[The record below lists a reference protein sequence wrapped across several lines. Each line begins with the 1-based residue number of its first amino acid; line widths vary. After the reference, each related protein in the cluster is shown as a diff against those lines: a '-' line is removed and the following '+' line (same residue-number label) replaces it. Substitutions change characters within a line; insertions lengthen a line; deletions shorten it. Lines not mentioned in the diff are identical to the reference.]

1 MNKELRR
8 VSYVVLAMFVA
19 LFLSTTYITAFQ
31 ADALN
36 ADARNSRALLASY
49 SAQRGPILVGGQ
61 AIAQSTP
68 VDDQY
73 EFQRT
78 YSQPDLYA
86 PVAGYYTL
94 GQGSRGIEDAMNRY
108 LTGNA
113 NSQFFDQVNS
123 LLTGQDPEGATV
135 NLTLDPT
142 VQQAAYDALGSNSG
156 SVVAMDPKTG
166 KILAMVSKPSYD
178 PNPLASHDRQ
188 TVTDAYDSLIAD
200 PSAPLQNR
208 AIQGDLYAPG
218 STFKLITTAAA
229 LESGDYTPDSAFP
242 NPSTLTLPGTS
253 TNINNAEGGSCGGGE
268 TATIA
273 TALRLSCNIPM
284 AQLGQALGAKALQ
297 DQAEKFGFG
306 DDSIG
311 VPQAVTPSQFPIED
325 SKGQAI
331 NDATLML
338 QSFGQGSDRVTPL
351 QMAMVSSAIA
361 NGGTEMN
368 PTLIESVLNPD
379 LSPVEDFS
387 PSEYGKPISSQTA
400 ATMTDMMVQDVANG
414 AASNARID
422 GVDVAGK
429 TGTAENGPGEPYTLW
444 FTGFAPAADPE
455 VAVAVVVENGGG
467 QGQSAFGNSVA
478 SPIAKKVLEAVL
490 NK

>member
-1 MNKELRR
+1 MNKELKR
-8 VSYVVLAMFVA
+8 VSFVVLAMFVA
-19 LFLSTTYITAFQ
+19 LFISSSYITTIQ
-31 ADALN
+31 ADTLR
-36 ADARNSRALLASY
+36 ADGRNYRSLLASY

-61 AIAQSTP
+61 PVAQSVP
-68 VDDQY
+68 VDDVY

-78 YSQPDLYA
+78 YPQPELYA
-86 PVAGYYTL
+86 PVTGYYTL
-94 GQGSRGIEDAMNRY
+94 GQGSRGVEDAMNQQ

-113 NSQFFDQVNS
+113 NSQFFDSINS

-135 NLTLDPT
+135 NLTLDPV
-142 VQQAAYDALGSNSG
+142 VQQAAYDALGDNSG
-156 SVVAMDPKTG
+156 SVVAMDPATG
-166 KILAMVSKPSYD
+166 KILAMVSKQSYD
-178 PNPLASHDRQ
+178 PNPLASHDPAA
-188 TVTDAYDSLIAD
+188 VKSSYDALVAD
-200 PSAPLQNR
+200 PSDPLQNR

-218 STFKLITTAAA
+218 STFKLVTVAAA
-229 LESGDYTPDSAFP
+229 LESGDYTPDSEFP
-242 NPSTLTLPGTS
+242 NPATLQLPGS
-253 TNINNAEGGSCGGGE
+253 TFSINNAEGGSCGGGE

-284 AQLGQALGAKALQ
+284 AQLGQALGADAMA
-297 DQAEKFGFG
+297 DQAAAFGFG
-306 DDSIG
+306 DDSIDI
-311 VPQAVTPSQFPIED
+311 PQAVTPSRFPIERD
-325 SKGQAI
+325 GEPI
-331 NDATLML
+331 DDATLML

-361 NGGTEMN
+361 NGGTLMD

-387 PSEYGKPISSQTA
+387 PSEYGKPVSTA
-400 ATMTDMMVQDVANG
+400 TAQTMTDMMVQDVADG
-414 AASNARID
+414 AASGARIA

-429 TGTAENGPGEPYTLW
+429 TGTAENGPGDPYTLW

-455 VAVAVVVENGGG
+455 VAISVVVENGGG
-467 QGQSAFGNSVA
+467 LGQSAFGNSVA

>member
-1 MNKELRR
+1 MNKELKR
-8 VSYVVLAMFVA
+8 VSLVVLAMFVA
-19 LFLSTTYITAFQ
+19 LFISSSYITTIQ
-31 ADALN
+31 ADSLR
-36 ADARNSRALLASY
+36 ADGRNYRSLLASY

-61 AIAQSTP
+61 PVAQSVP
-68 VDDQY
+68 VDDVY

-78 YSQPDLYA
+78 YPQPELYA
-86 PVAGYYTL
+86 PVTGYYTL
-94 GQGSRGIEDAMNRY
+94 GQGSRGVEDAMNQQ

-113 NSQFFDQVNS
+113 NSQFFDQINS

-135 NLTLDPT
+135 NLTLDPV
-142 VQQAAYDALGSNSG
+142 VQLGDNAG
-156 SVVAMDPKTG
+156 SVVAMDPATG
-166 KILAMVSKPSYD
+166 KILAMVSKESYD
-178 PNPLASHDRQ
+178 PNPLASHDPAA
-188 TVTDAYDSLIAD
+188 VKGSYDALVAD
-200 PSAPLQNR
+200 PGDPLQNR

-218 STFKLITTAAA
+218 STFKLVTVAAA
-229 LESGDYTPDSAFP
+229 LESGDYTADSEFP
-242 NPSTLTLPGTS
+242 NPATLQLPGS
-253 TNINNAEGGSCGGGE
+253 TFSINNAEGGSCGGGE

-284 AQLGQALGAKALQ
+284 AQLGQALGTDAMA
-297 DQAEKFGFG
+297 DQAAAFGFG
-306 DDSIG
+306 DDSIEI
-311 VPQAVTPSQFPIED
+311 PQAVTPSRFPTERDDRPID
-325 SKGQAI
+325 
-331 NDATLML
+331 DATLML

-361 NGGTEMN
+361 NEGTLMD

-387 PSEYGKPISSQTA
+387 PSEYGQPVSTA
-400 ATMTDMMVQDVANG
+400 TAQTMTDMMVQDVADG
-414 AASNARID
+414 AASGARIA

-429 TGTAENGPGEPYTLW
+429 TGTAENGPGDPYTLW

-455 VAVAVVVENGGG
+455 VAISVVVENGGG
-467 QGQSAFGNSVA
+467 LGQSAFGNSVA